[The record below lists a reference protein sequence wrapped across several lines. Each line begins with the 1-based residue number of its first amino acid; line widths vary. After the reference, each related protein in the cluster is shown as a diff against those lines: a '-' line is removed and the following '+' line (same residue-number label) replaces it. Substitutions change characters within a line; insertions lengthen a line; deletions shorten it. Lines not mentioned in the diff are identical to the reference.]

1 MKWDPARVAQDMEML
16 TDNGSYAFDQN
27 ECLSQGQI
35 KSYFSRLAL
44 KQRSQQQISSQQQ
57 TQSTHSTPKIA
68 LSVPMRD
75 NTQSSSTTTTNDT
88 DTDEDEDDRD
98 LNVYSWRQMV
108 DQARSNLGTPSASVT
123 QSPTTSLGQISN
135 LASNRNLRSKRKSI
149 DDQF

>member
-1 MKWDPARVAQDMEML
+1 VKWDPARVAQDMEML
-16 TDNGSYAFDQN
+16 TLNGSYAFDQN

-35 KSYFSRLAL
+35 KSYFYCLAL
-44 KQRSQQQISSQQQ
+44 RQRSQQHISSQQQ
-57 TQSTHSTPKIA
+57 TQSTHSTPQIA

-75 NTQSSSTTTTNDT
+75 NTQSSSTTRTNDT

-108 DQARSNLGTPSASVT
+108 DQARSNLGTSSTSVT
-123 QSPTTSLGQISN
+123 KSPTTSLGQRSTIT
-135 LASNRNLRSKRKSI
+135 SNRILRSKRKSI